1 MADFDPSD
9 WKNTRL
15 PKLAQL
21 DSLQR
26 CLICKDFLRAPVMTS
41 CNHTFCSQCI
51 RQHLLSESL
60 CPLCKA
66 EQFESNLKRV
76 ILLEEIVSCFQDLR
90 PALIALATQSQEQ
103 DDIRSTQNETNSV
116 LKNVGHR
123 DNMVSSSSEKEKKKL
138 QEEKDSGV
146 IEVPDTENVSC
157 PVCNERMPADL
168 LQRKHL
174 DECLRGTTRPKRRR
188 TEILLFFQ
196 PRKKRE
202 IDHEHFYFSEA
213 HKHHHEARRMP
224 KMDYASLST
233 PKLKEKLAQLHL
245 SILGTRSQL
254 EMRYN
259 HYYLLHNSNLDSSRP
274 VLDLELRQ
282 KLKQWERSHSAFSA
296 AASPNPLFGDLISHK
311 SITDKDFSVL
321 VWMDKY
327 KQEFHALVRAAKRS
341 RRKRG
346 ALESTITETT
356 KSGVDFEEVTV
367 DKDDSI
373 EKNGSKIN
381 QNGSLNRGTQSLQG
395 EKITESSIG
404 LFSVPGKSEEL
415 HAAETPNAEKSS
427 GVECHEPKID
437 ASLNT
442 ASKIKIN
449 SKQDEVMNGDAAEF
463 DFSSSTLFVKRH
475 E

>member
-1 MADFDPSD
+1 
-9 WKNTRL
+9 
-15 PKLAQL
+15 
-21 DSLQR
+21 
-26 CLICKDFLRAPVMTS
+26 
-41 CNHTFCSQCI
+41 
-51 RQHLLSESL
+51 
-60 CPLCKA
+60 
-66 EQFESNLKRV
+66 
-76 ILLEEIVSCFQDLR
+76 
-90 PALIALATQSQEQ
+90 
-103 DDIRSTQNETNSV
+103 
-116 LKNVGHR
+116 
-123 DNMVSSSSEKEKKKL
+123 
-138 QEEKDSGV
+138 
-146 IEVPDTENVSC
+146 
-157 PVCNERMPADL
+157 
-168 LQRKHL
+168 
-174 DECLRGTTRPKRRR
+174 
-188 TEILLFFQ
+188 
-196 PRKKRE
+196 
-202 IDHEHFYFSEA
+202 
-213 HKHHHEARRMP
+213 MP

-245 SILGTRSQL
+245 SIQGTRSQL

-296 AASPNPLFGDLISHK
+296 AASPNPVFGDLISHK

-346 ALESTITETT
+346 ASTITETT
-356 KSGVDFEEVTV
+356 KSSVDFEEVTV

-373 EKNGSKIN
+373 EENASKIN

-437 ASLNT
+437 VSLNT

-449 SKQDEVMNGDAAEF
+449 STQDEVMNGDTAEF